1 VFFICTK
8 QFASNILLACNYTF
22 KFVLNYNK
30 YIDIVLL
37 DSSFTRCGTLSL
49 AITGA
54 PQFPIRGC

>member
-1 VFFICTK
+1 LFFICTK
-8 QFASNILLACNYTF
+8 QFLSNLLLARNYTF

-37 DSSFTRCGTLSL
+37 DSSFTRCDTLSS
-49 AITGA
+49 AIIGA